1 MNDNVLEPKI
11 NSKKTAD
18 FKVTD
23 ENLLNSGINN
33 NTRVDINV
41 LKARVQAAQDIENKR
56 NVFIFIFFLIILGI
70 IGIYFSL

>member
-1 MNDNVLEPKI
+1 MNDKILEPKI
-11 NSKKTAD
+11 NSNKTAD
-18 FKVTD
+18 FEVTD

-33 NTRVDINV
+33 KTRVDINV

-56 NVFIFIFFLIILGI
+56 NIFIFIFFLIILGI

>member
-18 FKVTD
+18 FKETD

-56 NVFIFIFFLIILGI
+56 NVFIFIFFLIILGM